1 MDMRPY
7 GIKMSKRVV
16 AHFKEEVSVFSFVV
30 DSKGIISDINDKIQ
44 MKIRPVKPGEMSNFI
59 DGNGNRALRRVPYN
73 RDRGSQ

>member
-1 MDMRPY
+1 M
-7 GIKMSKRVV
+7 
-16 AHFKEEVSVFSFVV
+16 
-30 DSKGIISDINDKIQ
+30 ISDINDKIQ